1 MRYEQPAPERLAIE
15 EASTGDLVR
24 EVLDEAKELVRIEI
38 ELAKVEVEK
47 EIAQA
52 KKAAVLFGAALAT
65 MVLMLCML
73 SMALVF
79 ALGGTALAAL
89 GVAAGLLVV
98 SGAAAA
104 IGYSMLPKNPLER
117 TRKRLKSDVNQLKEH
132 VA

>member
-1 MRYEQPAPERLAIE
+1 V
-15 EASTGDLVR
+15 GDLVR
-24 EVLDEAKELVRIEI
+24 EVLDESKELVRIEI

-47 EIAQA
+47 EISQA